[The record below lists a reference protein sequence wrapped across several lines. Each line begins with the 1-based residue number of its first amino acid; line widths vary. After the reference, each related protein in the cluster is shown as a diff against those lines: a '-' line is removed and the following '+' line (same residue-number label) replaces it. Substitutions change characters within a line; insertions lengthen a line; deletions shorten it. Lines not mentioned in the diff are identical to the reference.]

1 MAVGLLKVGRFGT
14 LLAESG
20 CFSFAACALR
30 KRVMTQNHCCWFVHQ
45 SEPIL
50 KQAYNYSQQVGLLG
64 CVLKCPSPGVPAS
77 VSGSHTVQY
86 VHGLQKCLSGHAHTS
101 CNNVWLERKAD
112 MASKQMTAHQTR
124 LYDCFK

>member
-64 CVLKCPSPGVPAS
+64 PSPGVPAS
-77 VSGSHTVQY
+77 VSGTHTVQY
-86 VHGLQKCLSGHAHTS
+86 VHGLQKCLSGHAMLMSTQQG
-101 CNNVWLERKAD
+101 LESFRFD
-112 MASKQMTAHQTR
+112 VHQVTQPHV
-124 LYDCFK
+124 